1 MLDDESNDKVDR
13 FYIFLDFIDNKFFDE
28 NINIIDV
35 MVKLKKWLKFFLVG
49 YKRINL
55 KRRFKF

>member
-13 FYIFLDFIDNKFFDE
+13 FNIFLDFIDNKFFDE

-35 MVKLKKWLKFFLVG
+35 MVKLKKWLKFFFCWL
-49 YKRINL
+49 
-55 KRRFKF
+55 

>member
-35 MVKLKKWLKFFLVG
+35 MVKLKKWLKFFFVG

-55 KRRFKF
+55 KGWFKF

>member
-1 MLDDESNDKVDR
+1 MLDDESNDKVGK

-35 MVKLKKWLKFFLVG
+35 MVKLK
-49 YKRINL
+49 
-55 KRRFKF
+55 